1 LALKKKKKNK
11 KKKVAGASGESNLGT
26 VAVAGGVTLAPS
38 LRPPR
43 QCLEFLGHAFEGGFY
58 YIDIGGV
65 PMTVP
70 EHLGVVTVA
79 EQEPPLSIVVTAEL
93 LRNEFAQMMPGHE
106 WSVREL
112 SSSEFAV
119 AFPSVEILRFC
130 ACSSTLTLP
139 INKL

>member
-1 LALKKKKKNK
+1 
-11 KKKVAGASGESNLGT
+11 
-26 VAVAGGVTLAPS
+26 
-38 LRPPR
+38 
-43 QCLEFLGHAFEGGFY
+43 
-58 YIDIGGV
+58 
-65 PMTVP
+65 MTVP